1 MMGASAG
8 DTSSLLAEHCENA
21 ASGVVTGF
29 GGLPLSRGSFKALS
43 LEGGVGGRAESS

>member
-8 DTSSLLAEHCENA
+8 DTSSLLAEHCGDA

-29 GGLPLSRGSFKALS
+29 GGLPLSKGSFKALS
-43 LEGGVGGRAESS
+43 PEDGVGG